1 MENGEEPSAEHLS
14 KTYGGAAIM
23 LENIA
28 TVVRTY
34 RAELQTALDA
44 LTLHDVEAVAR
55 EILDAYERGA
65 RIFVCGN
72 GGSAATASH
81 MACDLAKNTA
91 FGATPR
97 VHAHALTDNTA
108 LLTALA
114 NDLGYDQIFSEQL
127 VQAPIAASDLLIA
140 ISGSGASPNVLR
152 AVAVAHE
159 AGARVVGITGIGG
172 GKLAPM
178 ADVAI
183 VVASN
188 SMEIVEDVH
197 LVANHAITRA
207 VRTVLQARRAVAIS

>member
-1 MENGEEPSAEHLS
+1 
-14 KTYGGAAIM
+14 M

-28 TVVRTY
+28 AVVHSY

-55 EILDAYERGA
+55 EILDAYERGG

-72 GGSAATASH
+72 GGSASTASH

-91 FGATPR
+91 DGSTPR
-97 VHAHALTDNTA
+97 VRAHALTDNNT

-114 NDLGYDQIFSEQL
+114 NDLGYEHIFSEQL
-127 VQAPIAASDLLIA
+127 VQAPVAPSDLLIA
-140 ISGSGASPNVLR
+140 ISGSGNSANILR

-172 GKLAPM
+172 GKLAPVS
-178 ADVAI
+178 DVAI
-183 VVASN
+183 VVSSD

-197 LVANHAITRA
+197 LVANHAITRS
-207 VRTVLQARRAVAIS
+207 VRTVLQARRTVAVS